1 MSEGAIGLVG
11 RGAVL
16 ASLARAVRERPGLRL
31 VGQAEPG
38 ALPVGADVVV
48 CAGLYGYERVSVAAM
63 ALDMGCRLA
72 VPPLPAMDERGREA
86 LASGL
91 VVQVSPLLG
100 YAPLREL
107 AERVHRGELGRRY
120 GLFAGYHFARN
131 APTPV
136 DDAFADLLHYAL
148 EALERRPVEVY
159 ARRSAL
165 CGDQADAW
173 HAVLRLEDET
183 LVTLE
188 AVAALPADGP
198 EAERLLVEATGS
210 DAVIRAEP
218 TRQAVVSIGRSGLT
232 QAVPWMPE
240 PGERYLEAALTR
252 LEQPDPPREVRTF
265 ETLRAL
271 WAAAAEGSAMRL

>member
-1 MSEGAIGLVG
+1 MNGRAIGLIG
-11 RGAVL
+11 RGTAL
-16 ASLARAVRERPGLRL
+16 ASLARAVREQPGLRL
-31 VGQAEPG
+31 VGQVEPG
-38 ALPVGADVVV
+38 ALPLEADVVV

-63 ALDMGCRLA
+63 ALETGCRLA
-72 VPPLPAMDERGREA
+72 VPPLPATDERGHEA

-120 GLFAGYHFARN
+120 GLFAAYHFARN
-131 APTPV
+131 APTSV

-148 EALERRPVEVY
+148 EALESRPVEVS

-165 CGDQADAW
+165 WTQEADTW
-173 HAVLRLEDET
+173 HAILRLEDET

-188 AVAALPADGP
+188 VAAALPAGGP
-198 EAERLLVEATGS
+198 EPERLLVEATGS

-218 TRQAVVSIGRSGLT
+218 TRQAVVSIGRGGMT

-240 PGERYLEAALTR
+240 PGEGYLEAALAR
-252 LEQPDPPREVRTF
+252 LERPDPPRELRGL

-271 WAAAAEGSAMRL
+271 WAAAAEGRAMRI